1 MEQKIMSNIRNMLE
15 REDKISN
22 VEMFYNL
29 EQNLVVTYEYDNEKY
44 IISQD
49 III

>member
-1 MEQKIMSNIRNMLE
+1 MEQKIMSSIRNMLE

>member
-1 MEQKIMSNIRNMLE
+1 MDQKIMSSIRNMLK